1 MHHGIIWLME
11 AVPFWVQPIL
21 LWGVTSQVCIRGLR
35 WAQERAPYDESF
47 ASWVGDFLLALVI
60 TSASYEL
67 QHGAAASQFLD
78 KINHQIII
86 VALAVGL
93 SAFFFGRGAN
103 PWGGKARKLGDIYH
117 MIVVAPMFMVLVPIA
132 VIIIVKKGDL
142 LEVFIIGH
150 LLAGWG
156 LLLVSDLINGRLD
169 QQVYRKKLGKS

>member
-1 MHHGIIWLME
+1 
-11 AVPFWVQPIL
+11 
-21 LWGVTSQVCIRGLR
+21 
-35 WAQERAPYDESF
+35 
-47 ASWVGDFLLALVI
+47 
-60 TSASYEL
+60 
-67 QHGAAASQFLD
+67 
-78 KINHQIII
+78 
-86 VALAVGL
+86 
-93 SAFFFGRGAN
+93 
-103 PWGGKARKLGDIYH
+103 